1 MKFEGEGRLLRLFI
15 GEHDRW
21 DGKPLYEAI
30 VLRARAEG
38 MAGATVLRGIEGF
51 GAASRVH
58 TSRLLELSSD
68 LPIVVE
74 LVDTEEKIERILPIF
89 DEMVG
94 DGMMT
99 LETVHIVTYRAT
111 PKGD

>member
-1 MKFEGEGRLLRLFI
+1 VKFEGEGKLLRLFI

-74 LVDTEEKIERILPIF
+74 LVDTEDKIERILPIF

-111 PKGD
+111 PKDD

>member
-1 MKFEGEGRLLRLFI
+1 MKFEGEGKLLRLFI

-74 LVDTEEKIERILPIF
+74 LVDTEDKIERILPVF

-94 DGMMT
+94 DGMMP
-99 LETVHIVTYRAT
+99 LETVHIVTYRAA
-111 PKGD
+111 PKDD

>member
-1 MKFEGEGRLLRLFI
+1 
-15 GEHDRW
+15 
-21 DGKPLYEAI
+21 
-30 VLRARAEG
+30 

-74 LVDTEEKIERILPIF
+74 LVDTEDKIERILPVF

-99 LETVHIVTYRAT
+99 LETVHIVTYRAA
-111 PKGD
+111 PKDD

>member
-1 MKFEGEGRLLRLFI
+1 VKIEGEGKLLRLFI

-74 LVDTEEKIERILPIF
+74 LVDTDDKIEHLLPIV

-99 LETVHIVTYRAT
+99 LETVHIVTYRGS
-111 PKGD
+111 PKDA

>member
-1 MKFEGEGRLLRLFI
+1 VKFEGEGRLLRLFI

-74 LVDTEEKIERILPIF
+74 LVDTEDKIERILPIF

>member
-1 MKFEGEGRLLRLFI
+1 VKFEGEGKLLRLFI

-30 VLRARAEG
+30 VLRARSEG
-38 MAGATVLRGIEGF
+38 MAGVTVLRGIEGF

-74 LVDTEEKIERILPIF
+74 LVDTEDKIAGILPIF

-111 PKGD
+111 PKTD

>member
-1 MKFEGEGRLLRLFI
+1 MKIEGEGKLLRLFL
-15 GEHDRW
+15 GESDRW
-21 DGKPLYEAI
+21 DGKPLYEAF
-30 VLRARAEG
+30 VRRARAEG

-51 GAASRVH
+51 GASSHMH
-58 TSRLLELSSD
+58 TQRLLELSSD

-74 LVDTEEKIERILPIF
+74 LVDTQDKIDRILPIL

-99 LETVHIVTYRAT
+99 LETVHIVTYRGT
-111 PKGD
+111 PKGE

>member
-1 MKFEGEGRLLRLFI
+1 MKFEGEGKLLRLFI

-111 PKGD
+111 PKDD

>member
-1 MKFEGEGRLLRLFI
+1 MKFEGEGKLLRLFI

-74 LVDTEEKIERILPIF
+74 LVDTEDKIERILPIF

-111 PKGD
+111 PKDD

>member
-1 MKFEGEGRLLRLFI
+1 MKFEGEGKLLRLFI

-30 VLRARAEG
+30 VMRARAEG

-74 LVDTEEKIERILPIF
+74 LVDTEDKIARILPVF

-99 LETVHIVTYRAT
+99 LETVHIVTYRGA
-111 PKGD
+111 PKDH

>member
-1 MKFEGEGRLLRLFI
+1 MKIEGEGKLLRLFL
-15 GEHDRW
+15 GESDRW

-30 VLRARAEG
+30 VRRARAEG

-51 GAASRVH
+51 GASSHMH
-58 TSRLLELSSD
+58 TQRLLELSSD

-74 LVDTEEKIERILPIF
+74 LVDTQDKIDRILPIL

-99 LETVHIVTYRAT
+99 LETVHIVTYRGT
-111 PKGD
+111 PKNE

>member
-1 MKFEGEGRLLRLFI
+1 
-15 GEHDRW
+15 
-21 DGKPLYEAI
+21 
-30 VLRARAEG
+30 

-74 LVDTEEKIERILPIF
+74 LVDTEDKIERILPVF

-99 LETVHIVTYRAT
+99 LETVHIVTYRGT
-111 PKGD
+111 PKDE

>member
-74 LVDTEEKIERILPIF
+74 LVDTEDKIERILPIF

-111 PKGD
+111 PKDD

>member
-1 MKFEGEGRLLRLFI
+1 MKLEGEGKLLRLFL
-15 GEHDRW
+15 GESDRW
-21 DGKPLYEAI
+21 DGTPLYEAI
-30 VLRARAEG
+30 VQRARAEG

-51 GAASRVH
+51 GASSRIH
-58 TSRLLELSSD
+58 TQRLLELSSD

-74 LVDTEEKIERILPIF
+74 LVDTQDKIERILPIL

-99 LETVHIVTYRAT
+99 VETVHIVTYRAT
-111 PKGD
+111 RKGE

>member
-1 MKFEGEGRLLRLFI
+1 VKIEGEGKLLRLFI

-21 DGKPLYEAI
+21 DGAPLYEAI
-30 VLRARAEG
+30 VQRARAEG

-74 LVDTEEKIERILPIF
+74 LVDTEDKIARILPVF

-99 LETVHIVTYRAT
+99 LETVHIITYRAA
-111 PKGD
+111 PRDG

>member
-1 MKFEGEGRLLRLFI
+1 VKFEGEGKLLRLFI

-30 VLRARAEG
+30 VLRARSEG
-38 MAGATVLRGIEGF
+38 MAGVTVLRGIEGF

-74 LVDTEEKIERILPIF
+74 LVDTEEKISGILPVF

-111 PKGD
+111 PKTD

>member
-1 MKFEGEGRLLRLFI
+1 VKFEGEGKLLRLFI

-74 LVDTEEKIERILPIF
+74 LVDTEDKIERILPVF

-99 LETVHIVTYRAT
+99 LETVHIVTYRAA
-111 PKGD
+111 PKDD

>member
-74 LVDTEEKIERILPIF
+74 LVDTEDKIERILPIF

-111 PKGD
+111 PKND

>member
-1 MKFEGEGRLLRLFI
+1 VKIEGEGKLLRLFI

-74 LVDTEEKIERILPIF
+74 LVDTHDKIEHLLPIV

-99 LETVHIVTYRAT
+99 LETVHIVTYRGS
-111 PKGD
+111 PKDA

>member
-1 MKFEGEGRLLRLFI
+1 MKIEGEGKLLRLFL
-15 GEHDRW
+15 GESDHW

-30 VLRARAEG
+30 VQRARAEG

-51 GAASRVH
+51 GASSHMH
-58 TSRLLELSSD
+58 TQRLLELSSD

-74 LVDTEEKIERILPIF
+74 LVDSQDKIERILPIL

-99 LETVHIVTYRAT
+99 LETVHIVTYRGT
-111 PKGD
+111 PKDE

>member
-1 MKFEGEGRLLRLFI
+1 MKFEGEGKLLRLFI

-30 VLRARAEG
+30 VMRARAEG

-74 LVDTEEKIERILPIF
+74 LVDTEDKIARILPVF

-111 PKGD
+111 PKDD